1 MSVIH
6 IVTAS
11 QNQASSKI
19 TFLVYEAAAEHSTL
33 YENRADLAIYMN
45 DEQYFGDSF

>member
-45 DEQYFGDSF
+45 DAQYFGDSF